1 MVFWKDWLNTSHV
14 TTEVLDLYL
23 NMAVTRETGH
33 LTCWLF
39 RNWVLGV
46 LAENQKLKRIFKK
59 NIANLQ
65 RVFFSFFYH
74 WCSFLFWKGSRRG
87 ILRDWRIL
95 WINANYLASHSLTC
109 LALHEISPKKSP
121 RALKPFKELSVRALL
136 PTLVSASCS
145 ELWSLLRLLPL
156 FQPTVLKIPPHP
168 SVRHVDRTCFRNM
181 PVLVQVV
188 PDCNLRPLHWCSGQ
202 QSPAQ
207 PAHFFLFFFCC
218 WEKTPRIWSCWQKW
232 KRKLAK
238 SPTPNPCFFFEF
250 WICLPKN
257 ESFHVFL
264 LTSGWALLL
273 YSRRPR
279 SPMHMQG
286 SSARAVGFRSNERI
300 WFLTIG
306 PKERKPSAVML
317 RALRMPPGEEFFHFS
332 VSFQEFWTSV
342 GKKIHKVL
350 SRKAW
355 KDCKTLFILAFL
367 RFFPSMM
374 GP

>member
-1 MVFWKDWLNTSHV
+1 MPTIWHLIVWHVLHCMKFRQKNPPELSSLSKNFQFAPYCPLSFQHHVPSCGHFCVFYRCFSQLCWKSL
-14 TTEVLDLYL
+14 L
-23 NMAVTRETGH
+23 TRVCGTWTG
-33 LTCWLF
+33 
-39 RNWVLGV
+39 
-46 LAENQKLKRIFKK
+46 
-59 NIANLQ
+59 
-65 RVFFSFFYH
+65 
-74 WCSFLFWKGSRRG
+74 
-87 ILRDWRIL
+87 
-95 WINANYLASHSLTC
+95 LASETCQFWCRWCRIATWGHSID
-109 LALHEISPKKSP
+109 ARVNSHQPN
-121 RALKPFKELSVRALL
+121 L
-136 PTLVSASCS
+136 PT
-145 ELWSLLRLLPL
+145 
-156 FQPTVLKIPPHP
+156 
-168 SVRHVDRTCFRNM
+168 
-181 PVLVQVV
+181 
-188 PDCNLRPLHWCSGQ
+188 
-202 QSPAQ
+202 
-207 PAHFFLFFFCC
+207 FFLFFFCC

-342 GKKIHKVL
+342 GKKFHKVL

>member
-1 MVFWKDWLNTSHV
+1 MSPPRCWTCISIWQWQGRQVTWLAGCFATGCWAFGWKSE
-14 TTEVLDLYL
+14 TE
-23 NMAVTRETGH
+23 T
-33 LTCWLF
+33 
-39 RNWVLGV
+39 
-46 LAENQKLKRIFKK
+46 
-59 NIANLQ
+59 NLQ
-65 RVFFSFFYH
+65 KKYSESTESFFFH
-74 WCSFLFWKGSRRG
+74 WFSFLFWRVHGVAF
-87 ILRDWRIL
+87 LRDWRIL

-202 QSPAQ
+202 QSPKTC
-207 PAHFFLFFFCC
+207 PLFFCFFCC
-218 WEKTPRIWSCWQKW
+218 WEKTLEKFGA
-232 KRKLAK
+232 LAK
-238 SPTPNPCFFFEF
+238 VNWENWQNSPSSTPVLFFFFEF

-264 LTSGWALLL
+264 LTSGWALLP

-286 SSARAVGFRSNERI
+286 SSARAVGFRSNEQI

-317 RALRMPPGEEFFHFS
+317 RALRMPPGEEVFHFS

-342 GKKIHKVL
+342 GKNFHKVL

-367 RFFPSMM
+367 RFFFPSMV